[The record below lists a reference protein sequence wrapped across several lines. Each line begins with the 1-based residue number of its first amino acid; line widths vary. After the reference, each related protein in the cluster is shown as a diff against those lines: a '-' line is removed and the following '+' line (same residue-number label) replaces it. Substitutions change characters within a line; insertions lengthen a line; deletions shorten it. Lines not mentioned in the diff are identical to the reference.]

1 VSNTWTD
8 RGRRRSRHARAWL
21 AVLVVMLLAA
31 CGPAASG
38 APSGAGSMS
47 PSPTVSAVV
56 DPSAVLPSRAPASG
70 SITLYTSVQQPVVDA
85 ILAALAAAQPN
96 VKVELFRAPTGELSA
111 RMAAELREGGIE
123 ADVLWLTDPLSMQ
136 AWVDQGVLR
145 AWSPAGAAGLDPAD
159 QTDTFWGTRVLNMVM
174 VKHADLT
181 PGPTD
186 WQDLTDPALGDA
198 VAIPDPGF
206 AGSAFG
212 ALGYFALHPD
222 YGMAFYEELK
232 ANGAVQIKSPDE
244 VTTGVAEGQ
253 FRAGITLDSSARGAV
268 AKGSPVEL
276 VWPSSGSVAMYSPVG
291 VVDGSEN
298 PAAAEALVEFLLSA
312 EGQRILGEAG
322 QEPVLPGFGG
332 PEPGGDQARPD
343 WRAIFGQQEQFLE
356 QYRAIFGG

>member
-1 VSNTWTD
+1 M
-8 RGRRRSRHARAWL
+8 GH
-21 AVLVVMLLAA
+21 
-31 CGPAASG
+31 GG
-38 APSGAGSMS
+38 APQTTRARRARGSLRDLAGHQQA
-47 PSPTVSAVV
+47 PSEQKG
-56 DPSAVLPSRAPASG
+56 RWPAFH
-70 SITLYTSVQQPVVDA
+70 D
-85 ILAALAAAQPN
+85 
-96 VKVELFRAPTGELSA
+96 VEA
-111 RMAAELREGGIE
+111 
-123 ADVLWLTDPLSMQ
+123 
-136 AWVDQGVLR
+136 
-145 AWSPAGAAGLDPAD
+145 
-159 QTDTFWGTRVLNMVM
+159 
-174 VKHADLT
+174 
-181 PGPTD
+181 
-186 WQDLTDPALGDA
+186 DA

-253 FRAGITLDSSARGAV
+253 FRAGITLDSSARAAV